1 MIKICHIADIHI
13 KNTERHEEYHKQF
26 EKLYKIIVD
35 NNINIVAIVG
45 DLFDNYIEISNEA
58 KIIAGNFLNNLS
70 KLVDEVVIV
79 FGNHDIRKKN
89 LNRINSIETVI
100 KLINNPKVT
109 YFNKSGFFNDNIYDI
124 VWVNHSHQEK
134 NINPWNDIQYIKD
147 NSKIYIDLFH
157 DPVNG
162 SIDTNKTFQD
172 KKYRNIE
179 DFKGDISLLGDI
191 HKHQSLGKK
200 HNIVYSSSLIQQHF
214 GEDLIHGC
222 VIWNI
227 ESNKKISWDFINIEN
242 DHTFINLYI
251 DQLDNYDNLS
261 LTIPDISSD
270 VEIKVHWKDLSS
282 NMTTINERK
291 IRDYIKNKFNTTRI
305 VFEKTFIYTDVIS
318 STMLSESLDLT
329 DLKVQTNI
337 FKEYLIEQKYKN
349 DDIDEILKID
359 EIINSR
365 LHLSDSKTN
374 VEWNIEKFWFTNF
387 KSYGDNNEIDLSDVD
402 GIIQIH
408 GLNKEGKTT
417 ILDVITYILF
427 GKTSTTMSP
436 EKFGDNRY
444 INNKRNLD
452 FCEAGAI
459 INVNGNKFVI
469 QRKTERQWNKNK
481 TAITACPTTLD
492 YYKDE
497 NISEENKLTGE
508 VKSKTQ
514 KELELILGD
523 LKDFIRLS
531 FTNADNL
538 NESLS
543 ETRSVFIDNIIRDAG
558 YDVFEYKLEEFK
570 EYKKELAE
578 EKIIIDIQDSE
589 KQIQELKNDIEIFS
603 ENIKT
608 NKNKIDEIEINLN
621 SENLKRDELNRN
633 LNIIN
638 EAMYSFDEKV
648 NLNSIENYQNKIN
661 DSNNHLMSLNKD
673 IDNLPKIFNVDK
685 LTNLKLKLKETND
698 VISERKEEIFK
709 VKNLIIESDNKID
722 KILSKI
728 KELKDNEIKKYQL
741 KISENNLKIEKIK
754 NQKDVIINDEIS
766 KIKFDIQKIELE
778 KNDILNKI
786 KLLQKDGSNL
796 KTINDGYDKEIIQ
809 LKDSTSCSSCGRE
822 YDKNDPKYSEH
833 LAHLDENI
841 KQRLIKKQEN
851 ENKIKILLSEY
862 KKLKNILP
870 DFDVKVNELSIQ
882 KTDLI
887 NGIYTNDIKNKILE
901 IGNIN
906 IVIDENKNIQEIVNN
921 IKNDIFDSTITLK
934 DNIIK
939 GNLLISNIENVK
951 NNNLQIIKNIE
962 AELKNINVDSIESE
976 IQIEEQKKEN
986 VELRN
991 KKIAQK
997 DNILLSIENFKLKI
1011 NEIQLEID
1019 KYNEFKTKIENN
1031 KYIQLS
1037 ISNIDNCILELKE
1050 NIKNISEENIDFEKN
1065 ILIKE
1070 NEIDVISTRI
1080 RKFLKQKKREELLKE
1095 YAKCIGRDGIPT
1107 FLLKKSIHLINK
1119 ELNDL
1124 LFNVDFTLF
1133 FDDDLVLRLSMDDRL
1148 DVSQSVITSS
1158 GMERTFCA
1166 LALKMALRQI
1176 NVKSK
1181 SNFIAIDECMGKLI
1195 GDSIQQFT
1203 DFLDNLKTKVN
1214 KIIIIEHNH
1223 PIDYQALIEV
1233 NKDNNFI
1240 SSLKL
1245 II

>member
-26 EKLYKIIVD
+26 EKLYKIIKD

-58 KIIAGNFLNNLS
+58 KIIAGYFLNNLS

-100 KLINNPKVT
+100 KLINNQKVT

-134 NINPWNDIQYIKD
+134 NINPWNDIPHLKD

-162 SIDTNKTFQD
+162 SIDTNKSFQD

-200 HNIVYSSSLIQQHF
+200 HKIVYPSSLIQQHF

-222 VIWNI
+222 VIWDI
-227 ESNKKISWDFINIEN
+227 KSSKDITWEFVNIEN
-242 DHTFINLYI
+242 DHTFINLYVDQI
-251 DQLDNYDNLS
+251 DDYDKLS
-261 LTIPDISSD
+261 LTIPNITSD

-282 NMTTINERK
+282 IMTTINERK

-329 DLKVQTNI
+329 NLKVQTNI
-337 FKEYLIEQKYKN
+337 FKEYLTEQKYKKE
-349 DDIDEILKID
+349 DIDEILKID

-365 LHLSDSKTN
+365 LHLSNNKN
-374 VEWNIEKFWFTNF
+374 NIEWNIEKFWFTNF
-387 KSYGDNNEIDLSDVD
+387 KSYGDNNEVDWSDID

-427 GKTSTTMSP
+427 GKTTTTISP

-452 FCEAGAI
+452 FCEGGAL
-459 INVNGNKFVI
+459 INANGNKYVI
-469 QRKTERQWNKNK
+469 QRRTERQWNKNK

-492 YYKDE
+492 LYKNE
-497 NISEENKLTGE
+497 NISEDNKLTGE
-508 VKSKTQ
+508 IKTKTQ
-514 KELELILGD
+514 KDLDLILGD

-531 FTNADNL
+531 FTNADTL
-538 NESLS
+538 NDSLS

-558 YDVFEYKLEEFK
+558 YDVFEYKLDEFK
-570 EYKKELAE
+570 EYKKELVE
-578 EKIIIDIQDSE
+578 EKIIIDIQESE
-589 KQIQELKNDIEIFS
+589 KQIQDLKSDIEIFND
-603 ENIKT
+603 NIQS
-608 NKNKIDEIEINLN
+608 NKNKISEIEIELN
-621 SENLKRDELNRN
+621 TQNLKRDELNRK
-633 LNIIN
+633 LNIID
-638 EAMYSFDEKV
+638 ESMYSFDEKV

-661 DSNNHLMSLNKD
+661 ESNLQLVSLSKE
-673 IDNLPKIFNVDK
+673 IDDLPKVFNVDS
-685 LTNLKLKLKETND
+685 LNNLKLKLKETND
-698 VISERKEEIFK
+698 IISERKEEIFK

-722 KILSKI
+722 KVLSKI
-728 KELKDNEIKKYQL
+728 KELKDNEIKKYQF

-754 NQKDVIINDEIS
+754 NQKDVIVNDEIS
-766 KIKFDIQKIELE
+766 KIKLNIQKIELE
-778 KNDILNKI
+778 KNDISNKI
-786 KLLQKDGSNL
+786 KLLQKDGLNL
-796 KTINDGYDKEIIQ
+796 KTTNEGYDKEIIQ
-809 LKDSTSCSSCGRE
+809 LKDSTSCPSCGRE

-833 LAHLDENI
+833 LAHLEENI
-841 KQRLIKKQEN
+841 KQKLIKKQEN
-851 ENKIKILLSEY
+851 EDKIKVLLAEY

-870 DFDVKVNELSIQ
+870 DFDVKINELTNQ
-882 KTDLI
+882 KDDLI
-887 NGIYTNDIKNKILE
+887 KGIYSNEIKNKILG

-906 IVIDENKNIQEIVNN
+906 SIVDENKNIQEIINN
-921 IKNDIFDSTITLK
+921 IKNDIFDSAITLK
-934 DNIIK
+934 GNIEK
-939 GNLLISNIENVK
+939 GNSLISNIENTK

-962 AELKNINVDSIESE
+962 AELKNLNIESIECD

-1011 NEIQLEID
+1011 KELQLEID
-1019 KYNEFKTKIENN
+1019 KYNEFKSKIEDN
-1031 KYIQLS
+1031 KNIQLS
-1037 ISNIDNCILELKE
+1037 ISDID
-1050 NIKNISEENIDFEKN
+1050 KNILDIKEDIKKLNEENIDSEKN
-1065 ILIKE
+1065 ILVKE
-1070 NEIDVISTRI
+1070 NEIDMISVRI

-1095 YAKCIGRDGIPT
+1095 YSKCIGRDGIPT

-1124 LFNVDFTLF
+1124 LTNVDFTLF
-1133 FDDDLVLRLSMDDRL
+1133 FDDDLILRMSMDDRL

-1181 SNFIAIDECMGKLI
+1181 PGIIFLDECMGKLI

-1203 DFLDNLKTKVN
+1203 DFLDNLKNKVN
-1214 KIIIIEHNH
+1214 KIVIIEHNH
-1223 PIDYQALIEV
+1223 PINFDCLLTV
-1233 NKDNNFI
+1233 SKDKNLI
-1240 SSLKL
+1240 SSLTIEK
-1245 II
+1245 

>member
-26 EKLYKIIVD
+26 EKLYKIIKD

-58 KIIAGNFLNNLS
+58 KIIAGYFLNNLS

-109 YFNKSGFFNDNIYDI
+109 YFNKSGFFNDNLYDI

-134 NINPWNDIQYIKD
+134 NINPWNDIPHIKD

-162 SIDTNKTFQD
+162 SIDTNKAFQD
-172 KKYRNIE
+172 KKYRNVE

-200 HNIVYSSSLIQQHF
+200 KKIVYPSSLVQQDF

-222 VIWNI
+222 VIWDI
-227 ESNKKISWDFINIEN
+227 KSNKDITWDFINIEN

-251 DQLDNYDNLS
+251 DQLDDYDNLS
-261 LTIPDISSD
+261 LTIPNISSE
-270 VEIKVHWKDLSS
+270 VEVKVHWKDLSS
-282 NMTTINERK
+282 NMTTLNERK

-305 VFEKTFIYTDVIS
+305 VFEKTYIYTDVIS

-337 FKEYLIEQKYKN
+337 FKEYLIEQKYKKE
-349 DDIDEILKID
+349 DIDEILKID

-365 LHLSDSKTN
+365 LHLNNSKTN
-374 VEWNIEKFWFTNF
+374 IEWNIEKFWFTNF
-387 KSYGDNNEIDLSDVD
+387 KSYGDNNEVDWSDVD

-408 GLNKEGKTT
+408 GINQEGKTT

-427 GKTSTTMSP
+427 GKTTTTLSP
-436 EKFGDNRY
+436 EKFGDSRY

-452 FCEAGAI
+452 FCEAGAV
-459 INVNGNKFVI
+459 INANGNKYVI

-492 YYKDE
+492 YYKDDI
-497 NISEENKLTGE
+497 ISEDNKLTGE
-508 VKSKTQ
+508 VKTKTQ

-578 EKIIIDIQDSE
+578 EKIIIDIQESE
-589 KQIQELKNDIEIFS
+589 KQIQDLKNDINIFN
-603 ENIKT
+603 ENILSNKT
-608 NKNKIDEIEINLN
+608 KIGDIEIELN
-621 SENLKRDELNRN
+621 IQNLKRDELNRN
-633 LNIIN
+633 LNIID
-638 EAMYSFDEKV
+638 ESMSSFDETI
-648 NLNSIENYQNKIN
+648 NLNSIENYKNKIN
-661 DSNNHLMSLNKD
+661 ESNFHLVSLTKE
-673 IDNLPKIFNVDK
+673 IDDLPKIFNVEN
-685 LTNLKLKLKETND
+685 LNNLKLKLKETND
-698 VISERKEEIFK
+698 IISERKEEIFK

-722 KILSKI
+722 KVLSKI
-728 KELKDNEIKKYQL
+728 KELKDNEIKKYQF

-766 KIKFDIQKIELE
+766 KIKLNIQKIELE
-778 KNDILNKI
+778 KNDISNKI
-786 KLLQKDGSNL
+786 KLLQKDGLNL
-796 KTINDGYDKEIIQ
+796 KTTNEGYDKEIIQ
-809 LKDSTSCSSCGRE
+809 LKDSTSCPSCGRE

-833 LAHLDENI
+833 LAHLEENI
-841 KQRLIKKQEN
+841 KQKLIKKQEN
-851 ENKIKILLSEY
+851 EDKIKVLLAEY

-870 DFDVKVNELSIQ
+870 DFDVKINELTNQ
-882 KTDLI
+882 KDDLI
-887 NGIYTNDIKNKILE
+887 KGIYSNEIKNKILE

-906 IVIDENKNIQEIVNN
+906 SVVDENKNIQEIINN
-921 IKNDIFDSTITLK
+921 IKNDIFDSAITLK
-934 DNIIK
+934 GNIEK
-939 GNLLISNIENVK
+939 GNSLISNIENTK

-962 AELKNINVDSIESE
+962 AELKNLNIESIECD

-1011 NEIQLEID
+1011 KELQLEID
-1019 KYNEFKTKIENN
+1019 KYNEFKSKIEDN
-1031 KYIQLS
+1031 KNIQLS
-1037 ISNIDNCILELKE
+1037 ISDID
-1050 NIKNISEENIDFEKN
+1050 KNILDIKEDIKKLNEENIDSEKN
-1065 ILIKE
+1065 ILVKE
-1070 NEIDVISTRI
+1070 NEIDMISVRI

-1095 YAKCIGRDGIPT
+1095 YSKCIGRDGIPT

-1124 LFNVDFTLF
+1124 LTNVDFTLF
-1133 FDDDLVLRLSMDDRL
+1133 FDDDLILRMSMDDRL

-1158 GMERTFCA
+1158 GKERTFCA

-1181 SNFIAIDECMGKLI
+1181 PGIVFLDECMGKLI
-1195 GDSIQQFT
+1195 GNSIEQFT
-1203 DFLDNLKTKVN
+1203 DFLEILKTKIN
-1214 KIIIIEHNH
+1214 KVLIIEHTH
-1223 PIDYQALIEV
+1223 PINFDCLISV
-1233 NKDNNFI
+1233 SKDKNLI
-1240 SSLKL
+1240 SSLTIEK
-1245 II
+1245 

>member
-13 KNTERHEEYHKQF
+13 KNNERHEEYKIQF
-26 EKLYKIIVD
+26 EKLYNIIVD
-35 NNINIVAIVG
+35 NNINIVAIIG

-58 KIIAGNFLNNLS
+58 KILAGEFLNNLS

-100 KLINNPKVT
+100 KLINNSKIT
-109 YFNKSGFFNDNIYDI
+109 YFDKSGFFNDNIYDI

-134 NINPWNDIQYIKD
+134 NINPWNNIPYTKD

-191 HKHQSLGKK
+191 HKHQSLGKMHK
-200 HNIVYSSSLIQQHF
+200 IVYPSSLVQQHF

-227 ESNKKISWDFINIEN
+227 KSSKDITWKFVNIEN
-242 DHTFINLYI
+242 DHTFINLYVDQI
-251 DQLDNYDNLS
+251 DDYDKLS

-270 VEIKVHWKDLSS
+270 IEIKVHWKDLSS
-282 NMTTINERK
+282 NMTMINERK
-291 IRDYIKNKFNTTRI
+291 IRDYIKTKFNVTKI
-305 VFEKTFIYTDVIS
+305 IFDKTYVYTDVIS

-337 FKEYLIEQKYKN
+337 FKEYLIEQKYKKE
-349 DDIDEILKID
+349 DIDEILKID

-365 LHLSDSKTN
+365 LHLSNNKN
-374 VEWNIEKFWFTNF
+374 NIEWNIEKFWFTNF
-387 KSYGDNNEIDLSDVD
+387 KSYGDNNEVDWSDID

-427 GKTSTTMSP
+427 GKTTTTISP

-452 FCEAGAI
+452 FCEGGAL
-459 INVNGNKFVI
+459 INANGNKYVI
-469 QRKTERQWNKNK
+469 QRRTERQWNKNK

-492 YYKDE
+492 LYKNE
-497 NISEENKLTGE
+497 NISEDNKLTGE
-508 VKSKTQ
+508 IKTKTQ
-514 KELELILGD
+514 KDLDLILGD

-538 NESLS
+538 NDSLS

-578 EKIIIDIQDSE
+578 EKIIIDIQESE
-589 KQIQELKNDIEIFS
+589 KQIIDLKSDIEIFND
-603 ENIKT
+603 NIQS
-608 NKNKIDEIEINLN
+608 NKNKISEIEIELN
-621 SENLKRDELNRN
+621 TQNLKRDELNRK
-633 LNIIN
+633 LNIID
-638 EAMYSFDEKV
+638 ESMYSFDEKV

-661 DSNNHLMSLNKD
+661 DSNLQLVSLSKE
-673 IDNLPKIFNVDK
+673 IDDLPKVFNVDS
-685 LTNLKLKLKETND
+685 LNNLKLKLKETND
-698 VISERKEEIFK
+698 IISERKEEIFK

-722 KILSKI
+722 KVLSKI
-728 KELKDNEIKKYQL
+728 KELKDNEIKKYQF

-754 NQKDVIINDEIS
+754 NQKDVIVNDEIS
-766 KIKFDIQKIELE
+766 KIKLNIQKIELE
-778 KNDILNKI
+778 KNDISNKI
-786 KLLQKDGSNL
+786 KLLQKDGLNL
-796 KTINDGYDKEIIQ
+796 KTTNEGYDKEIIQ
-809 LKDSTSCSSCGRE
+809 LKDSTSCPSCGRE

-833 LAHLDENI
+833 LAHLEENI
-841 KQRLIKKQEN
+841 KQKLIKKQEN
-851 ENKIKILLSEY
+851 EDKIKVLLAEY

-870 DFDVKVNELSIQ
+870 DFDVKINELTNQ
-882 KTDLI
+882 KDDLI
-887 NGIYTNDIKNKILE
+887 KGIYSNEIKNKILG

-906 IVIDENKNIQEIVNN
+906 SIVDENKNIQEIINN
-921 IKNDIFDSTITLK
+921 IKNDIFDSAITLK
-934 DNIIK
+934 GNIEK
-939 GNLLISNIENVK
+939 GNSLISNIENTK

-962 AELKNINVDSIESE
+962 AELKNLNIESIECD

-1011 NEIQLEID
+1011 KELQLEID
-1019 KYNEFKTKIENN
+1019 KYNEFKSKIEDN
-1031 KYIQLS
+1031 KNIQLS
-1037 ISNIDNCILELKE
+1037 ISDID
-1050 NIKNISEENIDFEKN
+1050 KNILDIKEDIKKLNEENIDSEKN
-1065 ILIKE
+1065 ILVKE
-1070 NEIDVISTRI
+1070 NEIDMISVRI

-1095 YAKCIGRDGIPT
+1095 YSKCIGRDGIPT

-1124 LFNVDFTLF
+1124 LTNVDFTLF
-1133 FDDDLVLRLSMDDRL
+1133 FDDDLILRMSMDDRL

-1181 SNFIAIDECMGKLI
+1181 PGIIFLDECMGKLI

-1203 DFLDNLKTKVN
+1203 DFLDNLKNKVN
-1214 KIIIIEHNH
+1214 KIVIIEHNH
-1223 PIDYQALIEV
+1223 PINFDCLLTV
-1233 NKDNNFI
+1233 SKDENFI
-1240 SSLKL
+1240 SSLVIEK
-1245 II
+1245 